1 MKMDY
6 TTMKICFAPN
16 NVKING
22 VGNGR
27 IIMSN
32 KQWKQIPGCNNH
44 EVSSDGKIRN
54 TKTGK
59 VKEGKDRITLY
70 EQGRRK
76 NVYIHKVVDEC
87 FGSYV
92 IPDKVQAL
100 IDEALEKNLLTQEEI
115 SKLFDI

>member
-1 MKMDY
+1 MKM
-6 TTMKICFAPN
+6 
-16 NVKING
+16 
-22 VGNGR
+22 
-27 IIMSN
+27 SN
-32 KQWKQIPGCNNH
+32 IQWRQIPGWNNH

-59 VKEGKDRITLY
+59 VKEGQDRITLY
-70 EQGRRK
+70 EQGKRE